1 MEVPVN
7 RDSRSPAGMT
17 ALFVALTAFVL
28 TAALAVAVA
37 TDRPEGGI
45 APSSAP
51 VAVTLSEFAIAPAD
65 ITASGTLTVTNDGSM
80 AHDLTVVD
88 TGLTTGSMNPGQTM
102 SLDVS
107 SLAPGTYEVICSI
120 SGHKEAGMVGTLTVG
135 GAGGA
140 EMASSSGHGSSHDE
154 MTAEEGAS
162 MDEKMIA
169 SFAAFPAAT
178 EGVGNQLL
186 EPTVL
191 ADGTKRFELTAAI
204 TDWEVE
210 PGKVVKAWTYNG
222 MVPGPMIK
230 LEVGDKVE
238 VELKNELPIMTD
250 IHWHGVRLPNSQ
262 DGVSPLT
269 QDPIMPGE
277 TFTYRFSV
285 DRSEV
290 AMYHAHAHG
299 DITVPN
305 GMLGAFIVGDVPL
318 PAGRTIDTMT
328 VPADVKLDQR
338 IPMVLNDA
346 GNIGLSLNGKSFPAT
361 APITAKK
368 GEWVAIDYFNEGLQ
382 IHPMHLHGMEQ
393 LVVSKDGRKLEQPFL
408 VDTLNVAPGERYT
421 VLVNAT
427 EVGVWAY
434 HCHILTHAEG
444 PNGMFGMVT
453 VFIVE
458 E

>member
-1 MEVPVN
+1 VN

-17 ALFVALTAFVL
+17 ALFVAMAAFLL

-37 TDRPEGGI
+37 TDRPEGG
-45 APSSAP
+45 AVSSAP
-51 VAVTLSEFAIAPAD
+51 VAVSLTDFAISPAS
-65 ITASGTLTVTNDGSM
+65 ISASGTLVVTNDGNM
-80 AHDLTVVD
+80 AHDLTVVG
-88 TGLTTGSMNPGQTM
+88 TGVATSSLNPGQT
-102 SLDVS
+102 STLDVS

-140 EMASSSGHGSSHDE
+140 ELASSASGHGGSHDQ
-154 MTAEEGAS
+154 MTPEEAAAL
-162 MDEKMIA
+162 DEKMLA
-169 SFAAFPAAT
+169 SFAAYPAET
-178 EGVGNQLL
+178 EGVGNQILN
-186 EPTVL
+186 PTIL
-191 ADGTKRFELTAAI
+191 PDGTKRFELTAAI

-230 LEVGDKVE
+230 LDVGDRIE
-238 VELKNELPIMTD
+238 VELTNNLPIMTD

-262 DGVSPLT
+262 DGVAPLT

-277 TFTYRFSV
+277 QFTYRFSV
-285 DRSEV
+285 DRPEV
-290 AMYHAHAHG
+290 AMYHPHAHG
-299 DITVPN
+299 DIAVPN
-305 GMLGAFIVGDVPL
+305 GMLGAFIVGDVPI
-318 PAGRTIDTMT
+318 PRGRTIDQMV
-328 VPADVKLDQR
+328 VPEDAQLAQR
-338 IPMVLNDA
+338 VPMVVNDA
-346 GNIGLSLNGKSFPAT
+346 GNIGLSLNGKSWPAT
-361 APITAKK
+361 APIVAKK
-368 GEWVAIDYFNEGLQ
+368 GDWVAIDYFNEGLQ

-421 VLVNAT
+421 VIVNAT

-453 VFIVE
+453 AFIVE